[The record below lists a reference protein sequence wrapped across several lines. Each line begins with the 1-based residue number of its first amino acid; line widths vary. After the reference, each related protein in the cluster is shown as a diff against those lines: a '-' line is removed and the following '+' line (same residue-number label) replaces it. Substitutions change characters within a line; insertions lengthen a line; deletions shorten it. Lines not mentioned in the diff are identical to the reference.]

1 MDWDFFAFFMPGE
14 RRPAPAARDAGILA
28 ARSLAGEYLSRARA
42 RLDGL
47 AALLETDDRRD
58 AALVAALLAE
68 DLDAAGDVLAQ
79 DAVMRLA
86 EVRAML
92 GPLPPA
98 ADLAAFAAKARARL
112 AALEKAL
119 ANRIAGPWRT
129 DADRFTA
136 RAARRVRLA
145 LVVLVL
151 VVAGAIVFGDAVA
164 KKRRAFVAAVTL
176 ERQRAEATAAL
187 AGLADMA
194 ARAKAAA
201 GKPLWEITGRNCSRC
216 GCQGRDLRI
225 VPDGDKC
232 VRQWREALARIGH
245 AAGASD
251 KELARYARDPWGA
264 PYLLNEN
271 EGESPDFPCLPDTFA
286 TAGQKGFAGDGDDIE
301 AAVPNAFCP
310 K

>member
-1 MDWDFFAFFMPGE
+1 MAWDLFAFFMPGE

-28 ARSLAGEYLSRARA
+28 ARSMAGEYLSRARL
-42 RLDGL
+42 RLEGL
-47 AALLETDDRRD
+47 SALLETDDRRD

-68 DLDAAGDVLAQ
+68 DLDAAGDILTR
-79 DAVMRLA
+79 DAGLPLA
-86 EVRAML
+86 EARAML
-92 GPLPPA
+92 GPLPAA

-112 AALEKAL
+112 TFLEKEL
-119 ANRIAGPWRT
+119 VGRVAGPWRT

-136 RAARRVRLA
+136 RAMRRARLS

-151 VVAGAIVFGDAVA
+151 VLAGVILFGDAVA
-164 KKRRAFVAAVTL
+164 KKRRAFIAGVTL
-176 ERQRAEATAAL
+176 EHQRAAATEAL
-187 AGLADMA
+187 ASLSRLAV
-194 ARAKAAA
+194 RAKTAT
-201 GKPLWEITGRNCSRC
+201 GQPLWAVTGRNCSRC
-216 GCQGRDLRI
+216 GCQGRDLRT

-232 VRQWREALARIGH
+232 VRQWREALDRIGH

-251 KELARYARDPWGA
+251 KELARFARDPWGA

-286 TAGQKGFAGDGDDIE
+286 TAGQNGLAGDGDDIQV
-301 AAVPNAFCP
+301 AVPNAFCP